1 MPIGEEAGQGQNNG
15 FGLLSL
21 RGHHLMVVILFLD
34 QRLQGIIP
42 HPQEPEVTHPHQP
55 QVTNPNAY
63 LQPNSFHKT
72 FRKKQLD
79 KNHRLNEQTNRPRK
93 EMLTH

>member
-34 QRLQGIIP
+34 PEGDWERRGAQALYNPRTATGEERLERL
-42 HPQEPEVTHPHQP
+42 H
-55 QVTNPNAY
+55 A
-63 LQPNSFHKT
+63 
-72 FRKKQLD
+72 
-79 KNHRLNEQTNRPRK
+79 LNEDLNRGGVQSQAFKLLQDKVFRRHDSDAHS
-93 EMLTH
+93 ET